1 MHICGYFWG
10 SLRYLRELGFFYI
23 QVFPICFE
31 VLLVGSEKSVNLD
44 SHRKEEQ
51 RQN

>member
-1 MHICGYFWG
+1 MHICGYPWG
-10 SLRYLRELGFFYI
+10 SLGYPRRLGFFYM
-23 QVFPICFE
+23 QVSPICFE
-31 VLLVGSEKSVNLD
+31 MLLVGSEKSVNLG